1 MAKYPESYYTIAEI
15 IGDEAARKLCEAMGG
30 DTVYLPKP
38 ESLDAA
44 DRAERIRAEYTGG
57 NVKELALKY
66 NLTRMRV
73 YQIINGLNPQLD
85 GQINMTDLL

>member
-1 MAKYPESYYTIAEI
+1 MAKYPESYYTIADI

>member
-1 MAKYPESYYTIAEI
+1 MAKYPESYYTIADI

-44 DRAERIRAEYTGG
+44 DKAERIRAEYNGT
-57 NVKELALKY
+57 NIKELALKY

-73 YQIINGLNPQLD
+73 YQLVEGLFPQLD
-85 GQINMTDLL
+85 GQINIDDLL